1 MNNGSYDKRV
11 DAFIKNERSLDAT
24 PFMAIRVMAK
34 LEALST
40 HETSRRRPVWA
51 TIALAALLTGA
62 ILGGI
67 SLGNSYKAAPM
78 ETKAI
83 VINDH
88 AIENLGSY
96 FNLDSE

>member
-11 DAFIKNERSLDAT
+11 EAFIKNERSLGPS
-24 PFMAIRVMAK
+24 PFMATRVLAK

-40 HETSRRRPVWA
+40 PGTSRCRPVWA

-78 ETKAI
+78 ETRAI
-83 VINDH
+83 VVNDH
-88 AIENLGSY
+88 AMENLGSY